1 MPVAVESWTIR
12 TLAGTGEPAYGGD
25 GGPARLA
32 FLNEPKGVWVDASGN
47 ILIADSENH
56 AVRRIDRHTGLIST
70 IAGVADMADRDR
82 EGAAR
87 DSGLEET
94 RRSPEEDLFA
104 EGGAASANYRQ
115 QTDISGTIRY
125 VVARTAASSRFGGD
139 GGPALRARLNFPTAV
154 VADAQGNVYIAD
166 TLNHRIRMVDAAD
179 GVIATIAG
187 LGQPRYCGDGGPAV
201 AAGLNEPAAL
211 ALDGRGVL
219 YVADQGNHR
228 VRAIDLKT
236 GLIRTVA
243 GNGTPLYNG
252 DDRPATEATLAGP
265 SGLAFADDG
274 TLFIADT
281 FNGRIRA
288 VDPATGLIRTAAGD
302 GGEYRYEGEHEPLS
316 SSVSRPVG
324 IAADGDGNLF
334 ITDSDN
340 HLVRRW
346 SRATGKIERT
356 AGTGT
361 PAFSGDGGSALEA
374 SLNYPFGIA
383 VDRNGQVVVAD
394 TFNHRIR
401 ALTL

>member
-1 MPVAVESWTIR
+1 MPSTVGLWTIR

-25 GGPARLA
+25 GGPARFA
-32 FLNEPKGVWVDASGN
+32 SLNEPKGVGVDAQGN

-56 AVRRIDRHTGLIST
+56 VVRRIDRDTGLIST
-70 IAGVADMADRDR
+70 VAGVADMADM

-87 DSGLEET
+87 DIDLDAEAG
-94 RRSPEEDLFA
+94 RSPEEDPFA
-104 EGGAASANYRQ
+104 EGGAASPNYRQ

-125 VVARTAASSRFGGD
+125 VVGRAAAPGRFGGD

-166 TLNHRIRMVDAAD
+166 TLNHRIRLVDAAN
-179 GVIATIAG
+179 GVITTIAG

-243 GNGTPLYNG
+243 GSGTALYNG
-252 DDRPATEATLAGP
+252 DERPATEAALAGP
-265 SGLAFADDG
+265 SGLACADDG

-302 GGEYRYEGEHEPLS
+302 GGEYRYEGEHETLS
-316 SSVSRPVG
+316 VSLSRPVG

-356 AGTGT
+356 AGGGT
-361 PAFSGDGGSALEA
+361 PAFSGDGGSALRA

-383 VDRNGQVVVAD
+383 VDHNGRVVVAD

-401 ALTL
+401 ALTF

>member
-1 MPVAVESWTIR
+1 MSSTVGLWTIR

-25 GGPARLA
+25 GGPACLA
-32 FLNEPKGVWVDASGN
+32 SLNEPKGVWVDAIGN

-56 AVRRIDRHTGLIST
+56 VVRRIDRNTGLIST
-70 IAGVADMADRDR
+70 IAGVADMADM

-87 DSGLEET
+87 DTSLDKET
-94 RRSPEEDLFA
+94 RCSPEEDPFA
-104 EGGAASANYRQ
+104 EGGAASANYLQ
-115 QTDISGTIRY
+115 QTDISGTVRY
-125 VVARTAASSRFGGD
+125 VMARTAAPSRFGGD

-154 VADAQGNVYIAD
+154 VADARGNVYIAD
-166 TLNHRIRMVDAAD
+166 TLNHRIRLVDVAN
-179 GVIATIAG
+179 GSITTIAG
-187 LGQPRYCGDGGPAV
+187 LGQPRYCGDGGPA
-201 AAGLNEPAAL
+201 ATAGLNEPAAL

-236 GLIRTVA
+236 WLIRTVA
-243 GNGTPLYNG
+243 GNGVALYNG
-252 DDRPATEATLAGP
+252 DNRPATEAALAGP
-265 SGLAFADDG
+265 SGLVCADDG

-288 VDPATGLIRTAAGD
+288 VDPAMGLIRTVVGD
-302 GGEYRYEGEHEPLS
+302 GDEYRYEGEHEPP
-316 SSVSRPVG
+316 SVSLSRPVG

-346 SRATGKIERT
+346 NRATGKIERT
-356 AGTGT
+356 AGVGA
-361 PAFSGDGGSALEA
+361 PAFSGDGGLALRA
-374 SLNYPFGIA
+374 GLNYPFGIA
-383 VDRNGQVVVAD
+383 VDHNGWVVVAD

>member
-1 MPVAVESWTIR
+1 MAVELWTIR

-32 FLNEPKGVWVDASGN
+32 SLNEPKGVWADAIGN

-56 AVRRIDRHTGLIST
+56 VVRRIDRDTGLITT

-87 DSGLEET
+87 DTGLDEET
-94 RRSPEEDLFA
+94 CRSPEEDPFA
-104 EGGAASANYRQ
+104 EGGTASANYRQ

-125 VVARTAASSRFGGD
+125 VVARTTAPSRFGGD

-154 VADAQGNVYIAD
+154 IADAGGNVYIAD
-166 TLNHRIRMVDAAD
+166 TLNHRIRLVDAAD
-179 GVIATIAG
+179 GMITTIAG
-187 LGQPRYCGDGGPAV
+187 LGRPRYCGDGGPAV

-228 VRAIDLKT
+228 VRAVDLKT

-243 GNGTPLYNG
+243 GNGTALYNG
-252 DDRPATEATLAGP
+252 DERPATEAALAGP
-265 SGLAFADDG
+265 SGLVCADDG

-288 VDPATGLIRTAAGD
+288 VDPTTGMIRTVVGD

-316 SSVSRPVG
+316 VSLSRPVG

-346 SRATGKIERT
+346 NRATGKIERM
-356 AGTGT
+356 AGVGIST
-361 PAFSGDGGSALEA
+361 FSGDGGSALQA

-383 VDRNGQVVVAD
+383 VDHNGRVVVAD